1 MRFEDI
7 LIDCEAEAEGRWIGD
22 IPDCGDLELF
32 VRGLDCE
39 QAALVR
45 QRRLARWAGYAR
57 INGTPADFIAQGPPQ
72 SVRDEALTDTLV
84 QVVLRDWRNLT
95 IDGEPVLYSVEMA
108 RRLVAAP
115 ENRGFRLAV
124 LWAAD
129 LVGKSEA
136 YVARRRA
143 A

>member
-1 MRFEDI
+1 MKLEDI
-7 LIDCEAEAEGRWIGD
+7 MIDSEAQSEGRWIRD
-22 IPDCGDLELF
+22 IPDCDDLELL
-32 VRGLDCE
+32 VRGLDCAE
-39 QAALVR
+39 ASHVR
-45 QRRLARWAGYAR
+45 RRRLERWSQGQR
-57 INGTPADFIAQGPPQ
+57 LPEFVIAQGPPQ
-72 SVRDEALTDTLV
+72 SVRDEALTDALV
-84 QVVLRDWRNLT
+84 HVVLRDWRNLT
-95 IDGEPVLYSVEMA
+95 IDGEPVPYSVEMA

-115 ENRGFRLAV
+115 ENRAFRLAV